1 MYGFKI
7 VLVGDPGVGKSSIC
21 MKYGFFYEFRYVQ
34 SFIFES
40 ERNEGVVKNY
50 NATIKV
56 DDYFI
61 NLGIW

>member
-1 MYGFKI
+1 MGFKI
-7 VLVGDPGVGKSSIC
+7 VLVGDPGVGKTSIC
-21 MKYGFFYEFRYVQ
+21 MKYSKFSNFRYVQ

-40 ERNEGVVKNY
+40 ERNEGVVRNY

-56 DDYFI
+56 DDCFI